1 MTEYRVTT
9 KLNKPIISM
18 EDVWLVIDYVRE
30 VNTQSFG
37 LFALL
42 ILHPDMQS
50 LTLKTRDIPEDC
62 ATRME
67 ERMELCG
74 CEEIRVANEAEV

>member
-1 MTEYRVTT
+1 MTT

-18 EDVWLVIDYVRE
+18 EDVW
-30 VNTQSFG
+30 
-37 LFALL
+37 LL